1 MGIFRFILI
10 LPVSALTIETAVYR
24 TVRTLRCERTGVN
37 LPLLLDSDFSP
48 KVPFIGAG
56 EDFIGPFK
64 FVPEWSADTCRKISR
79 PVTKTPGKCPL
90 IGESKD
96 SFAQPCG
103 NCPVSSEGI
112 SISTTKAQK
121 ENGYGKKDIR

>member
-1 MGIFRFILI
+1 MMAGVLRDARYFF
-10 LPVSALTIETAVYR
+10 LPHSI
-24 TVRTLRCERTGVN
+24 
-37 LPLLLDSDFSP
+37 SDFSL
-48 KVPFIGAG
+48 KVPFICDGMKKSLG
-56 EDFIGPFK
+56 PFPICPRMVRIHMRGRNSHGPFK
-64 FVPEWSADTCRKISR
+64 IACEWSAYTCRKISR

-103 NCPVSSEGI
+103 KCPVSSEGI